1 MRTKWLL
8 VTLLVAT
15 AASVFGETLV
25 SGSVYFDSQKT
36 LEEVVKLS
44 AQKDNESIL
53 KLINNGHV
61 SQQIGSEQEIVVLI
75 AGLSP
80 ESPAEFRFSSGPTT
94 YWTLTKF
101 IAKTAAP
108 TPTPTPIST
117 PEPSATPAAQRKHKE
132 TEKVTPFDDDN
143 GRRVWHQVDGKWKW
157 YPADR
162 RHPPVKKASPSEE

>member
-1 MRTKWLL
+1 MIPKWLPM
-8 VTLLVAT
+8 TLLFAS
-15 AASVFGETLV
+15 AASAFGETLV

-44 AQKDNESIL
+44 AQKDNASIL

-61 SQQIGSEQEIVVLI
+61 SQQIGSDQEIVVLV

-108 TPTPTPIST
+108 TPTPEPSST
-117 PEPSATPAAQRKHKE
+117 PEPSPTPAAQRKQKE
-132 TEKVTPFDDDN
+132 TEKVAPFDDDN
-143 GRRVWHQVDGKWKW
+143 GRKIWHQVDGKWKW
-157 YPADR
+157 QRAKR
-162 RHPPVKKASPSEE
+162 RHSPAKKASPREE

>member
-1 MRTKWLL
+1 MITKSPLMILL
-8 VTLLVAT
+8 IAT
-15 AASVFGETLV
+15 SASVFGDTLV
-25 SGSVYFDSQKT
+25 GGSVYFDSQKT

-61 SQQIGSEQEIVVLI
+61 SQQIGSGQEIVVLT

-101 IAKTAAP
+101 IAKTVAP
-108 TPTPTPIST
+108 TPTPTP
-117 PEPSATPAAQRKHKE
+117 EPSPTPVAQRKHE
-132 TEKVTPFDDDN
+132 ESEKVPPFDDDN
-143 GRRVWHQVDGKWKW
+143 GRRIWHQVDGKWKW
-157 YPADR
+157 YPANR
-162 RHPPVKKASPSEE
+162 RHPPVKKASPPEE

>member
-8 VTLLVAT
+8 MTLLVTT
-15 AASVFGETLV
+15 AASVSAETLV

-61 SQQIGSEQEIVVLI
+61 SQQIGAGQEIVVLT

-80 ESPAEFRFSSGPTT
+80 ESPAEFRFSNGPTT

-108 TPTPTPIST
+108 TAAATPSPESSPTPVA
-117 PEPSATPAAQRKHKE
+117 ERKHQK
-132 TEKVTPFDDDN
+132 TEKVIPFDDDN
-143 GRRVWHQVDGKWKW
+143 GRKIWHQVDGKWKW
-157 YPADR
+157 QPANR
-162 RHPPVKKASPSEE
+162 RHPPVKKASPAGE

>member
-1 MRTKWLL
+1 MTTKWLL
-8 VTLLVAT
+8 MTLLVTT

-25 SGSVYFDSQKT
+25 SGSVYFDSEKT

-53 KLINNGHV
+53 KLIKNGHV
-61 SQQIGSEQEIVVLI
+61 SQQIGSEQEIVVLT

-80 ESPAEFRFSSGPTT
+80 ESPVESRFSSGLTK

-108 TPTPTPIST
+108 PPTPTPIPT
-117 PEPSATPAAQRKHKE
+117 PEPASPAAQRNHKE
-132 TEKVTPFDDDN
+132 TEKVYSFDDDK
-143 GRRVWHQVDGKWKW
+143 D
-157 YPADR
+157 
-162 RHPPVKKASPSEE
+162 